1 MTSDERALATW
12 LSERDDIA
20 LATVFATR
28 GVNPAAGWGDFFDAA
43 AALLD
48 PAAVDRTLIGLPRG
62 ALAAL
67 ARADRTGLDPALAL
81 ADDERIYDA
90 VTDRLALLRDR
101 HPDAFIDVIAVA
113 DPPVGGEA
121 AAAERAFSAA
131 GALADI
137 LLSTLHASLSRTGA
151 GPVSASDRKRLID
164 GGAIDTAEEL
174 EELVT
179 AAEAAGLIE
188 GVGREWIVT
197 DAGERWLEAS
207 TADRWAVIVHGLI
220 DALPAGIR
228 RGHGILPLSQWAD
241 ARPLDP
247 AWPGRADLLTRIAVR
262 WGLAADDG
270 SEPEWGA
277 SLRAGE
283 ALDTTTFAAQLP
295 AEIDRVYLQA
305 DLTAI
310 APGPLAPALDVR
322 LRRIARRE
330 SRAQASTYRFTAESL
345 AAGMT
350 EGETAEG
357 ISEFLTGLSLTGIP
371 QPLAYLLESTAS
383 RHGLV
388 RVRVDAVTGRTHVE
402 STDAALL
409 DALAVDQALR
419 PLGLVPTESGLV
431 SRVARDAVY
440 WALADARYPVTALD
454 TAGSP
459 EPVHRRT
466 PPPVTRESGDAPAR
480 YADLIAA
487 LRVSHDDDDDA
498 AWLGRELDQAVRA
511 RATVIVDVRLP
522 DGSQRSFTLEATG
535 LGGGRMR
542 GLDRGADIERTLPIS
557 SIVSVRPA

>member
-12 LSERDDIA
+12 LSQRDDVA

-28 GVNPAAGWGDFFDAA
+28 GVSPSTGWGDFFDAA

-48 PAAVDRTLIGLPRG
+48 PAAIDRALLGLSRD
-62 ALAAL
+62 ALAAA
-67 ARADRTGLDPALAL
+67 ARGDRAGLDPALAL
-81 ADDERIYDA
+81 ADDDHLYGAVAERIA
-90 VTDRLALLRDR
+90 ALSAQ
-101 HPDAFIDVIAVA
+101 HPAAFLTA
-113 DPPVGGEA
+113 DPAADPAVGGEA
-121 AAAERAFSAA
+121 AAAERAFSAS
-131 GALADI
+131 GALADV
-137 LLSTLHASLSRTGA
+137 LLSTLHTPLTRTGA
-151 GPVSASDRKRLID
+151 GPVSATDRKRLID
-164 GGAIDTAEEL
+164 TGAIDTAEEL
-174 EELVT
+174 EELLT
-179 AAEAAGLIE
+179 AAESAGLIE
-188 GVGREWIVT
+188 GVEREWIVT
-197 DAGERWLEAS
+197 AAGTRWLETS
-207 TADRWAVIVHGLI
+207 TADRWAVIVRGLVES
-220 DALPAGIR
+220 LPSGIR
-228 RGHGILPLSQWAD
+228 GGGGILPLSQWSD

-247 AWPGRADLLTRIAVR
+247 AWPDQADLLARIAVR
-262 WGLAADDG
+262 WGLASADG
-270 SEPEWGA
+270 SEPAWGA
-277 SLRAGE
+277 ALRAGE
-283 ALDTTTFAAQLP
+283 PLDTSVFAAQLP

-350 EGETAEG
+350 EGESAEG
-357 ISEFLTGLSLTGIP
+357 ISAFLSELSLTGIP

-388 RVRVDAVTGRTHVE
+388 RVRTDADSGRTHVE
-402 STDAALL
+402 STDAAIL

-419 PLGLVPTESGLV
+419 PLGLVPTGSGLV

-454 TAGSP
+454 DAGAP
-459 EPVHRRT
+459 ESVNRRT
-466 PPPVTRESGDAPAR
+466 PPPVARNAGDAPTR
-480 YADLIAA
+480 YAALIAE
-487 LRVSHDDDDDA
+487 LRSSHDDDDDA

-511 RATVIVDVRLP
+511 RATVVVDVRLP

-542 GLDRGADIERTLPIS
+542 GLDRAADIERTLPIS